1 MPLRL
6 PLLRT
11 VLLAC
16 ALLPAT
22 PTVSAADAHRAK
34 PAAKAVQ
41 AKAGKP
47 VAKPAAARS
56 IDALD
61 RAREAYARGDLAT
74 LQMLLPQVADQPLGD
89 YVLLWSLTQRLGR
102 STETVLPQEIDA
114 FLARHG
120 DDALGE
126 RLRRELLRAAVR
138 DGRWSE
144 ALRHYRALA
153 KPDRDAQC
161 WGTLAWIQD
170 RPQSGVPTNDV
181 LRLLVS
187 TPRPG
192 TECLPLFATAAFQGR
207 LDRQTLR
214 QRLYASLAQSGL
226 GAAQD
231 WRELAGMSDDEWR
244 DVELATR
251 TPAAALAQPA
261 ASPAALAAALIALE
275 KEDPEAAH
283 ERLTAL
289 GDRLEPEARDIVRW
303 SLVLYAA
310 KRRLPQA
317 NAWAD
322 EITLSPLWIEPA
334 RWAVRAALAAQD
346 WVKVWQRIEAL
357 PPGERERNEWRY
369 WQGYALKQLGKD
381 ELAEAI
387 FRKLERGDDY
397 YAMLAA
403 RALGHPWRLP
413 PQSPPP
419 SQRDVLA
426 IERHPVLVRILAL
439 AERNWLTE
447 ANREIDAW
455 SRKLPAAQMRA
466 AALALSDAG
475 HLDLAIRLA
484 EGTDDDGFLVA
495 RYPLAYRELV
505 ERYAAEQNIDPAW
518 VWGLMRQESR
528 FRADARSSSGA
539 LGLMQIMPAT
549 GKWLAG
555 KLGIPRFDVARLRDP
570 DTNVMLGVTYMRM
583 VTEQLDGHPVLATG
597 AYNAGP
603 GRMGRLRPQQ
613 ALETEIYIENLPID
627 ETRDYIK
634 KVLANTVVYSAILNG
649 GRGKDITEFL
659 LPLPGLGN
667 AAGAPAPVLD
677 NG

>member
-1 MPLRL
+1 MPLR
-6 PLLRT
+6 PALLCT
-11 VLLAC
+11 ALLAV
-16 ALLPAT
+16 ALLPGA
-22 PTVSAADAHRAK
+22 PAVSASEGQRTK
-34 PAAKAVQ
+34 PAPKAVAAKAH
-41 AKAGKP
+41 
-47 VAKPAAARS
+47 AAPRPTAPS
-56 IDALD
+56 GPDAID
-61 RAREAYARGDLAT
+61 RARSAYARGDLAT
-74 LQMLLPQVADQPLGD
+74 VLQQLPQVTAHPLGD
-89 YVLLWSLTQRLGR
+89 YVLLWSLIQRLGR
-102 STETVLPQEIDA
+102 PSETVQPQEIEA

-126 RLRRELLRAAVR
+126 RLRRELLRTAVR
-138 DGRWSE
+138 EERWSE
-144 ALRHYRALA
+144 ALQHYRTLV

-170 RPQSGVPTNDV
+170 QPLSGIPTNDV

-187 TPRPG
+187 SPRPG
-192 TECLPLFATAAFQGR
+192 TECVPLFATAAQQGR
-207 LDRQTLR
+207 IDQRTLR
-214 QRLYASLAQSGL
+214 QRLYASLAQSGPS
-226 GAAQD
+226 AAKE
-231 WRELAGMSDDEWR
+231 WRALAGLSEREWLDLEHATR
-244 DVELATR
+244 DPLATF
-251 TPAAALAQPA
+251 ALPD
-261 ASPAALAAALIALE
+261 ASSTTLAAALIALQ

-283 ERLTAL
+283 EWLLTVSERL
-289 GDRLEPEARDIVRW
+289 DPEARDVVRW

-322 EITLSPLWIEPA
+322 EITLSPLWTEPA

-346 WVKVWQRIEAL
+346 WPKVWQRIEAL

-369 WQGYALKQLGKD
+369 WQGYALQQLGKS

-387 FRKLERGDDY
+387 FRTLERGDDY

-403 RALGHPWRLP
+403 HALGHRWRLP

-419 SQRDVLA
+419 SPPEVRE
-426 IERHPVLVRILAL
+426 IERHPVVVRILAL
-439 AERNWLTE
+439 AERNWFFE
-447 ANREIDAW
+447 AAREVEALG
-455 SRKLPAAQMRA
+455 RKLSVPQARA
-466 AALALSDAG
+466 ASVALTQAG
-475 HLDLAIRLA
+475 HFDLAIRLA
-484 EGTDDDGFLVA
+484 ESMDDDGFLLA

-505 ERYAAEQNIDPAW
+505 ERYAAQQNVDPAW
-518 VWGLMRQESR
+518 VWGLIRQESR

-570 DTNVMLGVTYMRM
+570 DTNVMLGITYMRM

-634 KVLANTVVYSAILNG
+634 KVLANTVVYSAILNAG
-649 GRGKDITEFL
+649 KGKDITDFL
-659 LPLPGLGN
+659 VPLPGLDN